1 MSARDFTERDIHMA
15 LDGELPG
22 EDSAAYEA
30 WLAVNPEMQARR
42 ARYAGDAEA
51 LRAAFAG
58 VLDEAVPARLTR
70 VALGEKPPRGERRRS
85 PWWLVAAA
93 ALLVA
98 IGGTGGYFAAS
109 FGNGSHDDSAQ
120 DQLAEEAIAAHVVYA
135 AEKRHAV
142 EVPASDL
149 DHMQTW
155 LSNRIGMK
163 LVAPNLTDDGFQLV
177 GGRLLPAGGHRAAML
192 LYEDGQ
198 NNRISLFVTAEPAA
212 HGWGTYE
219 QAGEGPRAVY
229 WLDKGYGCAVV
240 GSLPD
245 DRLGEVAKRAYEQL
259 VAGMAS

>member
-1 MSARDFTERDIHMA
+1 MSRRVFTERDIHMA

-30 WLAVNPEMQARR
+30 WLAANPDMQARR
-42 ARYAGDAEA
+42 DRYAGDVEA

-58 VLDEAVPARLTR
+58 VLAEAVPARLTR
-70 VALGEKPPRGERRRS
+70 AALGEKSLATERPRS
-85 PWWLVAAA
+85 HWWFAAAA
-93 ALLVA
+93 ALLLA
-98 IGGTGGYFAAS
+98 LGGTGGYFAAS
-109 FGNGSHDDSAQ
+109 LGSERNEDSPQ
-120 DQLAEEAIAAHVVYA
+120 DQLAEEAIAAYVVYA

-163 LVAPNLTDDGFQLV
+163 LIAPNLTDDGFQLV

-192 LYEDGQ
+192 LYEDAEG
-198 NNRISLFVTAEPAA
+198 NRISLFVTSEPAA
-212 HGWGTYE
+212 YGKGIYA
-219 QAGEGPRAVY
+219 QPGEGPRAVY

-245 DRLGEVAKRAYEQL
+245 NRLSEVAKRAYEQL
-259 VAGMAS
+259 VAGMIS